1 MIGILKKKFG
11 YGQIIVFGY
20 MFIILFG
27 GLLLSLPVSSKT
39 GEWTSYLNSVFTAT
53 SATCVT
59 GLVVYDTYTHWS
71 VFGQIII
78 MILIQIGGLGFMT
91 IIALFSLFLKKNIG
105 LYERKLLMQSAGSI
119 KIGGVIRLIRRVA
132 LGTLI
137 VEGTGM
143 ILLATSFVP
152 KMGWA
157 EGLFNALFHSVS
169 AFCNAGFDIMG
180 KYGQFSSITG
190 FQNDVVVNVTIMVL
204 IVVGG
209 IGFIVWNDV
218 ITQKWHFK
226 KYQLHSKIAL
236 VATIILIF
244 GGAILFLLYENNA
257 AFADLNIGEKI
268 MAAFFQS
275 ITPRTAGFNS
285 VEMSELSESGH
296 LLTIILMFI
305 GGSPGSTAGGIKT
318 TTFVVVL
325 LGAIA
330 SARHYTHINAFKK
343 RLDESIVKEASAITT
358 LYIVMI
364 MISTLVICSIQP
376 FSMKDVL
383 FEVVSAIGT
392 VGLTAGI
399 TTSLGSI
406 SKIIIILL
414 MFAGR
419 VGGLTLALVLAE
431 KKTNVILDRPVEK
444 ILIG

>member
-27 GLLLSLPVSSKT
+27 GLLLSLPISSKT
-39 GEWTSYLNSVFTAT
+39 GEWTPYLNSVFTAT

-59 GLVVYDTYTHWS
+59 GLVVYDTYTHWTT
-71 VFGQIII
+71 FGQVIILA
-78 MILIQIGGLGFMT
+78 LIQVGGLGFMT

-119 KIGGVIRLIRRVA
+119 KIGGVVRLVRRVA

-143 ILLATSFVP
+143 LLLAISFVP
-152 KMGWA
+152 KMGWT
-157 EGLFNALFHSVS
+157 EGLFNAMFHSVS

-190 FQNDVVVNVTIMVL
+190 FQDDVIVNVTIMLL
-204 IVVGG
+204 IVIGG
-209 IGFIVWNDV
+209 IGFIVWNDM
-218 ITQKWHFK
+218 ITQKWNFK

-236 VATIILIF
+236 TATLILIF
-244 GGAILFLLYENNA
+244 GGAVLFFIFENNA
-257 AFADLNIGEKI
+257 AFADLNTGEKI

-296 LLTIILMFI
+296 LLTIMLMFI

-358 LYIVMI
+358 LYILAI
-364 MISTLVICSIQP
+364 IISTLVICAIQP

-383 FEVVSAIGT
+383 FEVVSAVGT

-399 TTSLGSI
+399 TTSLGSV
-406 SKIIIILL
+406 SKLIIIGL

>member
-1 MIGILKKKFG
+1 MIGILKRKFG

-27 GLLLSLPVSSKT
+27 GLLLSLPISSKT
-39 GEWTSYLNSVFTAT
+39 GEWTPYLNSVFTAT

-71 VFGQIII
+71 TFGQVII
-78 MILIQIGGLGFMT
+78 MALIQVGGLGFMT

-119 KIGGVIRLIRRVA
+119 KIGGVVRLVRRVA

-143 ILLATSFVP
+143 LLLAISFVP
-152 KMGWA
+152 KMGWS

-190 FQNDVVVNVTIMVL
+190 FQDDVIVNVTIMLL
-204 IVVGG
+204 IVIGG

-218 ITQKWHFK
+218 ITQKWNFK

-236 VATIILIF
+236 TATMILIF
-244 GGAILFLLYENNA
+244 GGAILFFIFENNA
-257 AFADLNIGEKI
+257 AFADLNTGEKI

-343 RLDESIVKEASAITT
+343 RLAESIVKEAS
-358 LYIVMI
+358 
-364 MISTLVICSIQP
+364 
-376 FSMKDVL
+376 
-383 FEVVSAIGT
+383 
-392 VGLTAGI
+392 
-399 TTSLGSI
+399 
-406 SKIIIILL
+406 
-414 MFAGR
+414 
-419 VGGLTLALVLAE
+419 
-431 KKTNVILDRPVEK
+431 
-444 ILIG
+444 